1 MRSNLINCRKR
12 LKLGV
17 IGALVIC
24 HVAFFVMRKF
34 EFIPEI
40 QQDNRPEQASI
51 IVINIKPPPKP
62 KLPDPPPQPPEPVP
76 PKEVL
81 LPKLGPIKPVLEPV
95 EEELEPVPE
104 ISPGPVNSI
113 PFVAYDKKP
122 ELIGGLTVSYPNWA
136 RKIEID
142 GKVFVRALV
151 NINGMVTEARVFKSS
166 GYDILDK
173 AAIQAVTKSHW
184 QPAKQRGEPVSVW
197 VVVPVKFAL
206 HK

>member
-1 MRSNLINCRKR
+1 MRSNLINYRKR
-12 LKLGV
+12 VKLGI

-24 HVAFFVMRKF
+24 QIVFFGIRKF
-34 EFIPEI
+34 ELSPAIK
-40 QQDNRPEQASI
+40 QDNRPKQAGI
-51 IVINIKPPPKP
+51 IVINIKPPPKL
-62 KLPDPPPQPPEPVP
+62 KLPDSPPQPPEPVP

-113 PFVAYDKKP
+113 PFVASDKKP
-122 ELIGGLTVSYPNWA
+122 ELIGGLTLNYPDWA
-136 RKIEID
+136 RKIELA
-142 GKVFVRALV
+142 GKVFVHALV
-151 NINGMVTEARVFKSS
+151 NMDGKVTDARIFKSS

-173 AAIQAVTKSHW
+173 AAIQAVTKSQW